1 MMDLYSLMWMETSSL
16 LVMAFVLM
24 FLARLAYLRELMV
37 YSNWEEA
44 GLMFEII
51 TVLQLPPR
59 ESFRRR
65 VSLESL

>member
-37 YSNWEEA
+37 Y
-44 GLMFEII
+44 
-51 TVLQLPPR
+51 
-59 ESFRRR
+59 
-65 VSLESL
+65 